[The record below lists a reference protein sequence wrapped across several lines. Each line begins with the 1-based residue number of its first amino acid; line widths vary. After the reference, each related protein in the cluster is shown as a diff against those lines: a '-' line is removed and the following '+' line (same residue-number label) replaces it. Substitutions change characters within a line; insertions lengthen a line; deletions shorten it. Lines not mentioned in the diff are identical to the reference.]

1 MCIRDSPMGSILEPH
16 VEAGEARMVG
26 IGSGGDSGGPVR
38 RPTMQ
43 ERFEHPFQFG
53 LSNVREVDTG
63 DGAILGGLEVPTS
76 EDLIEQLEGDI
87 ARDERDLMAAHG
99 GEEATVAAGLASGL
113 ALACRDEF
121 DSAGQDLAESFRV
134 GKSGEIAGSARNRVM
149 DENESVTVIRL
160 ATGSWEI
167 GLDHAEVRRVA
178 TERIP
183 EAEEQSRLEGQ
194 HPFDGLELRDRKQN
208 SDCLGNEFVSENEA
222 VPLLLSLI
230 HI

>member
-1 MCIRDSPMGSILEPH
+1 
-16 VEAGEARMVG
+16 
-26 IGSGGDSGGPVR
+26 
-38 RPTMQ
+38 
-43 ERFEHPFQFG
+43 
-53 LSNVREVDTG
+53 
-63 DGAILGGLEVPTS
+63 
-76 EDLIEQLEGDI
+76 
-87 ARDERDLMAAHG
+87 
-99 GEEATVAAGLASGL
+99 
-113 ALACRDEF
+113 
-121 DSAGQDLAESFRV
+121 
-134 GKSGEIAGSARNRVM
+134 M

-222 VPLLLSLI
+222 VPLLLARARPDLAPRAVVVRVFRVACVTADAVNAATMPTDGEE
-230 HI
+230 